1 MDAGGA
7 LVAGAA
13 VLAALVLAPPVAA
26 QDDFGGLPEGPG
38 REEVFYNCN
47 QCHSLRTV
55 TAQKLQRWRWEQLM
69 DWMVTEQGMVELE
82 PETRVLIVDY
92 LVEHYGVPDEG

>member
-1 MDAGGA
+1 MDAGRA
-7 LVAGAA
+7 LIAGAA
-13 VLAALVLAPPVAA
+13 VFAALVLARPAAA
-26 QDDFGGLPEGPG
+26 QGDFGGLPEGPG

-82 PETRVLIVDY
+82 PDTRVLIVDY